1 MTSFLLLLL
10 LCHCTSLRSGFRLTQ
25 RFSYAVSCSSAG
37 DKAERN
43 VTSYKQEDL
52 MLKASKNS
60 GGKGPEYRVLIPE
73 GMNPTLSPAEKK
85 VAERLE
91 GLKAEDPKKT
101 DLELL
106 KEELRRVIETMSK
119 NEPL

>member
-1 MTSFLLLLL
+1 
-10 LCHCTSLRSGFRLTQ
+10 
-25 RFSYAVSCSSAG
+25 
-37 DKAERN
+37 
-43 VTSYKQEDL
+43 

-119 NEPL
+119 NEPLWGNKREKRHMGSFLMHESDQKIHCTQGSSQ